1 MREAVLLVS
10 DAIYSALRNHFI
22 CPENGALSPHTS
34 GGQILPETSLI
45 VWSPLRYSYAYF
57 LLMLQNRAMLDIIPE
72 SLIQQIAS
80 EAIMAS
86 GNLSAIRKASPYCVK
101 LMDSYCVGCG
111 LLIAARIKERLHECP
126 VYFRYEQPQT
136 RAS

>member
-1 MREAVLLVS
+1 
-10 DAIYSALRNHFI
+10 
-22 CPENGALSPHTS
+22 
-34 GGQILPETSLI
+34 
-45 VWSPLRYSYAYF
+45 
-57 LLMLQNRAMLDIIPE
+57 MLQNRAMLDIIPE

-101 LMDSYCVGCG
+101 LMESYCVGCG
-111 LLIAARIKERLHECP
+111 LLIAASPLRRVLTIMERLHECP